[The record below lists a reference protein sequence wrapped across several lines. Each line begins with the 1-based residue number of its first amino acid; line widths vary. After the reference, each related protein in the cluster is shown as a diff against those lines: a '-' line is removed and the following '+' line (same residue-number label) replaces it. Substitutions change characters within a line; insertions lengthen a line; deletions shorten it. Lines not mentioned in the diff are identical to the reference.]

1 MTLLNRITNFIDEA
15 TKIACVFLFCF
26 IWALYIKKEL
36 FPALVLTVITSL
48 VTLSLL
54 HIISTNKK
62 QKDKQKKVKQ
72 TSYLSFCNKLKL
84 SPQTDRLNFFALLF
98 PTFKIADN
106 YLINDN
112 EVICPCLKE
121 NLSLDEI
128 FSICSLVTNK
138 EKLNIICLSYSK
150 DVELTARKI
159 TPLKV
164 SLTPLKEI
172 FSLNIEKAENFEST
186 LKVSNEKLY
195 NFKLLLV
202 CAFTK
207 DKAKKYLLL
216 CAALTLSLFF
226 LPYKLLYALLATL
239 ALACAILCKTNLIK

>member
-1 MTLLNRITNFIDEA
+1 MTLLNKITNFIDEA

-26 IWALYIKKEL
+26 IWAIYIKKEL
-36 FPALVLTVITSL
+36 LPALVLTVISSL

-72 TSYLSFCNKLKL
+72 ASYLSFCNKLKL
-84 SPQTDRLNFFALLF
+84 SPQLERLNFFVSLF
-98 PTFKIADN
+98 PSYKIENN

-121 NLSLDEI
+121 NISLDDI
-128 FSICSLVTNK
+128 FSICSLVVNK
-138 EKLNIICLSYSK
+138 AKLNIICLSYSK

-164 SLTPLKEI
+164 SLTTLKEI
-172 FSLNIEKAENFEST
+172 FSSNTEKAENFESV

-195 NFKLLLV
+195 NLKLLLV

-207 DKAKKYLLL
+207 DKTKRYLLL
-216 CAALTLSLFF
+216 SAALTLSLFF
-226 LPYKLLYALLATL
+226 LPYKFLYALLATL